1 MVTSAEIYVLI
12 LTLGSLFTV
21 PQCLSVPVHSMG
33 RCPTMNCTGD
43 MYMHALLEQDQLE
56 HMQFTPFNAAAS
68 PSTGTSARNSA
79 GSRLL
84 AAPLSSPPPFSFE
97 MTMEEVEGG
106 LGNLSTCPARGERGR
121 TQRAVMDF
129 FAPHVPHD
137 CVHARLG
144 HLTVCTAPGMKKLLL
159 MQPHVPP
166 RRLVLRQPL
175 EPEHG

>member
-97 MTMEEVEGG
+97 MTMFVAPVVRGFPVHYRYVMRPAEVLHSIGPHPRGHACGG
-106 LGNLSTCPARGERGR
+106 RWLWGMALCGARQAPSAVRG
-121 TQRAVMDF
+121 A
-129 FAPHVPHD
+129 
-137 CVHARLG
+137 
-144 HLTVCTAPGMKKLLL
+144 LLCW
-159 MQPHVPP
+159 
-166 RRLVLRQPL
+166 RVLRFL
-175 EPEHG
+175 